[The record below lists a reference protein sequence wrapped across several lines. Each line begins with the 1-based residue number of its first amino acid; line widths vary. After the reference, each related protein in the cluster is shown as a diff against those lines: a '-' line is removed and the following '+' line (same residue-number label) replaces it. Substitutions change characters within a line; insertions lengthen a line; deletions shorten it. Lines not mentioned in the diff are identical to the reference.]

1 MTCDYCNKKT
11 AFLEHLEY
19 CSVCLDCFG
28 EIESQDSESNKLES
42 FLEQP
47 INEEDKKD

>member
-28 EIESQDSESNKLES
+28 EIESQESDLDPLDN
-42 FLEQP
+42 FLNNQ
-47 INEEDKKD
+47 DKKED